1 MISVIIPVYNGQ
13 EYIERSLK
21 SVLKQS
27 RFDLIKE
34 IILVDDGS
42 TDNTAKF
49 AKKIYSDLII
59 VKNKMVG
66 VSLQKI

>member
-59 VKNKMVG
+59 VKKKKWWV
-66 VSLQKI
+66 